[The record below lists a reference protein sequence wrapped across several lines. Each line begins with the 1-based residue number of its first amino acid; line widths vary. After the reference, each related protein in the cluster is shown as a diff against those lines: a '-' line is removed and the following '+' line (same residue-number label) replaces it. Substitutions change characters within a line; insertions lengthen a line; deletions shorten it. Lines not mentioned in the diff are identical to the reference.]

1 MSNLANMVVEQA
13 KSWLGRNEAAGTHK
27 EIIDIYNAH
36 KPLARGYKVKYTDSW
51 CSTFVSA
58 VAIKLGLTDIIPT
71 ECGCQQ
77 QIELFKKLGAWVEAD
92 DYIPTPGDI
101 IYYDWNDNGKGDNVG
116 WSDHVGIVEK
126 VSGGKITVIEGN
138 YSNSVKRRTLS
149 VNGKYI
155 RGYGIPQYGTKTAVK
170 VENKAETVVANN
182 ETTAPPTNTAYSV
195 KQFIKDVQA
204 ATGAAVDGIAG
215 KETLS
220 KTVTV
225 SAKINRRH
233 AVVPAI
239 QKRLNSLGFNCGAV
253 DGIAGAKFTAAVIA
267 YQKSKNCIVDGE
279 ITARHRTWQHLLE
292 II

>member
-1 MSNLANMVVEQA
+1 MSIRANKVVEQA
-13 KSWLGRNEAAGTHK
+13 KAWLGRNEASGTHK
-27 EIIDIYNAH
+27 AIIDIYNAH
-36 KPLARGYKVKYTDSW
+36 KPLARGYAVKYTDSW
-51 CSTFVSA
+51 CATFVSA
-58 VAIKLGLTDIIPT
+58 VAIQTGCTDIIPT

-77 QIELFKKLGAWVEAD
+77 QIELFKKLGAWDESDAR
-92 DYIPTPGDI
+92 IPNPGDI
-101 IYYDWNDNGKGDNVG
+101 IYYDWNDSGNGDNVG

-126 VSGGKITVIEGN
+126 VASGKITVIEGN
-138 YSNSVKRRTLS
+138 YSNSVKRRILS
-149 VNGKYI
+149 VNAKNI
-155 RGYGIPQYGTKTAVK
+155 RGYGIPKYNTETA
-170 VENKAETVVANN
+170 EKAEIKPETVVAKT
-182 ETTAPPTNTAYSV
+182 ETTTTAKTLYTL
-195 KQFIKDVQA
+195 KQFVKEVQA

-225 SAKINRRH
+225 SARINRRH
-233 AVVPAI
+233 AVVKAI

>member
-1 MSNLANMVVEQA
+1 MKLASKVVEQA
-13 KSWLGRNEAAGTHK
+13 KAWIGKNKADGTHK
-27 EIIDIYNAH
+27 EIIDLYNAH

-58 VAIKLGLTDIIPT
+58 VAIKLGYTDIIPL

-77 QIELFKKLGAWVEAD
+77 QIELFKKLGSWAESD
-92 DYIPTPGDI
+92 SRTPQPGDI
-101 IYYDWNDNGKGDNVG
+101 IYYDWDDNGKGDNVG

-126 VSGGKITVIEGN
+126 VSGDKITVIEGN

-149 VNGKYI
+149 VDGKFI
-155 RGYGIPQYGTKTAVK
+155 RGYGVPKYDKEAVQTAPKITATTVSKT
-170 VENKAETVVANN
+170 ETVAKPS
-182 ETTAPPTNTAYSV
+182 TGYTLTD
-195 KQFIKDVQA
+195 FIKEVQA
-204 ATGAAVDGIAG
+204 AIGAAVDGIAG

-225 SAKINRRH
+225 SATINRRH
-233 AVVPAI
+233 SVVKPL
-239 QKRLNSLGFNCGAV
+239 QKRLNALGFNCGAV

-267 YQKSKNCIVDGE
+267 YQKTKNCTSDGE